1 MMAPAKSAFSE
12 KAAQWLTSELGEYE
26 VLRAYRS
33 SSKRT
38 GVWSINSDEGVFF
51 FKINRRRHRWGSEV
65 FAYRNWSEA
74 FAPYIPKLR
83 AVFDCPDNP
92 GLLLTA
98 VPGSPLR
105 EVGFTGP
112 GSASAFARAG
122 RLLRRLHDFAV
133 GEFFGC
139 MDENGMPIDWAGQP
153 LSASRRADLV
163 SQMREH
169 LTAQLERGKAIGCLA
184 SDEQEVLKWAIDAA
198 DCYASEVPVPTS
210 EDFTPGN
217 WLVDQ
222 NGNLVA
228 VIDLENMHWGARM
241 TPFVRLVLN
250 YFPENPEGEQAFFEG
265 YGCCLPGKHVDQ
277 ARIACILHAVFYTII
292 GAESSNPGYSEYG
305 RRAFLRSQ
313 G

>member
-1 MMAPAKSAFSE
+1 MTPAKSAFSE
-12 KAAQWLTSELGEYE
+12 RAAHWLTSQLGHYD

-33 SSKRT
+33 DSKRT
-38 GVWSINSDEGVFF
+38 GVWKIRSDEGVFF
-51 FKINRRRHRWGSEV
+51 FKINRRRNRWGSEV

-74 FAPYIPKLR
+74 FAPYLPELR

-105 EVGFTGP
+105 EAGLTGSD
-112 GSASAFARAG
+112 SARAFARAG

-139 MDENGMPIDWAGQP
+139 MDEEGRPIDWSGQP
-153 LSASRRADLV
+153 LSASRRTDLV
-163 SQMREH
+163 LQMREF

-184 SDEQEVLKWAIDAA
+184 SDEQEAITWAIDAA

-217 WLVDQ
+217 WLVDDK
-222 NGNLVA
+222 GDLVA
-228 VIDLENMHWGARM
+228 VIDLENMHWGDRM
-241 TPFVRLVLN
+241 NPFARLVLE
-250 YFPENPEGEQAFFEG
+250 YFPKNPEGEQAFYKG
-265 YGCCLPGKHVDQ
+265 YGSCPPKEHIDQ
-277 ARIACILHAVFYTII
+277 ARIAYIMYAASYTIA
-292 GAESSNPGYSEYG
+292 GVESNDPGSSERG
-305 RRAFLRSQ
+305 RRAFLRSR